1 MQIMNVIVALLGE
14 FVRERGQHGD
24 GKESD
29 TLGSLG
35 SPHGCQSCSLAGAV
49 ERHSYHVT
57 QMIEGKSISKVCFD
71 HACSLQLSLYR
82 RHQPP
87 N

>member
-1 MQIMNVIVALLGE
+1 METARNQTRSAALAARMAG
-14 FVRERGQHGD
+14 
-24 GKESD
+24 
-29 TLGSLG
+29 
-35 SPHGCQSCSLAGAV
+35 QSCSLAGAV
-49 ERHSYHVT
+49 ESHPYHVT
-57 QMIEGKSISKVCFD
+57 QMIEAKSISEVCFD